1 MAHTAADLD
10 ASAIRLTDLREDGKA
25 ELIEIIEAVSKNC
38 LRYALNWL

>member
-25 ELIEIIEAVSKNC
+25 ELIEIIEAVRSRMNNHAAR
-38 LRYALNWL
+38 L